1 MKNTKLPQNAKNT
14 KKFQAF
20 TLIELLVVIAI
31 IAILAAILFPVF
43 ARARENAR
51 RASCLSNQ
59 KQIGLGFLQYIQDY
73 DERFPRHDNTS
84 PGFWG
89 VRIMPYVKS
98 NQLFFC
104 PSDTTPT
111 HNSANPISTANVS
124 YGYNYAYFS
133 VFTTSPTHIS
143 AIAKPSQTLLTGDTG
158 ANTTGYVIY
167 WTGTTYLPR
176 DQHLDGATF
185 LFADGHTKWMKAA
198 TVIATKGTAEDLW
211 DLN

>member
-1 MKNTKLPQNAKNT
+1 MNYSTSLTQNQKSRSM
-14 KKFQAF
+14 AF

-31 IAILAAILFPVF
+31 ISILAAILFPVF

-104 PSDTTPT
+104 PSDTV
-111 HNSANPISTANVS
+111 HKSANPITTANIS
-124 YGYNYAYFS
+124 FGYNYYYFS
-133 VFTTSPTHIS
+133 TFTASPTHIS

-158 ANTTGYVIY
+158 ANAGGYVIH
-167 WTGTTYLPR
+167 WSTSNYLPR

-185 LFADGHTKWMKAA
+185 LFADGHTKWMKSA

>member
-1 MKNTKLPQNAKNT
+1 MNYMRMFPAVSHKGRL
-14 KKFQAF
+14 QAF

-31 IAILAAILFPVF
+31 ISILAAILFPVF

-51 RASCLSNQ
+51 RTSCLSNQ
-59 KQIGLGFLQYIQDY
+59 KQIGLGFMQYIQDY

-104 PSDTTPT
+104 PSDTI
-111 HNSANPISTANVS
+111 HKSANAISTANVS
-124 YGYNYAYFS
+124 YGYNYYYFS
-133 VFTTSPTHIS
+133 TFSTTGPTS
-143 AIAKPSQTLLTGDTG
+143 LAAVAMPSQTLLTGDTG
-158 ANTTGYVIY
+158 ANATGYVIH
-167 WTGTTYLPR
+167 WSTATYLPR
-176 DQHLDGATF
+176 DQHLDGCTF
-185 LFADGHTKWMKAA
+185 LFADGHTKWMKSA
-198 TVIATKGTAEDLW
+198 TVIATKGTADDLW